1 MRYIPWMKSSIESN
15 SPQSLVDALF
25 GKTRKAVISKLF
37 THPEQSWHLRELARV
52 AGVSPTMLS
61 KEIDS
66 LAASGIVIDSKDGNR
81 RLIQANDQCP
91 IFDEL
96 RGIARK
102 TAGLA
107 DVIHQ
112 ALLPL
117 QNIDFAFIFGSV
129 ARGEERAGS
138 DIDVCIVG
146 SVATASVFD
155 ALSATETALGR
166 PVNPIVYTESELN
179 EKAVNGNHFVAKMIG
194 SKLIFVIGN
203 ADVFRKH
210 FGQS

>member
-1 MRYIPWMKSSIESN
+1 MRYIPWMKSSVESN

-37 THPEQSWHLRELARV
+37 THPAQSWHLRELARV

-112 ALLPL
+112 AL
-117 QNIDFAFIFGSV
+117 
-129 ARGEERAGS
+129 
-138 DIDVCIVG
+138 
-146 SVATASVFD
+146 
-155 ALSATETALGR
+155 
-166 PVNPIVYTESELN
+166 
-179 EKAVNGNHFVAKMIG
+179 
-194 SKLIFVIGN
+194 
-203 ADVFRKH
+203 
-210 FGQS
+210 

>member
-1 MRYIPWMKSSIESN
+1 
-15 SPQSLVDALF
+15 
-25 GKTRKAVISKLF
+25 
-37 THPEQSWHLRELARV
+37 
-52 AGVSPTMLS
+52 MLS

-107 DVIHQ
+107 DVIRQ

-117 QNIDFAFIFGSV
+117 QDIDFAFIFGSV